1 MCSGLTNY
9 STGCVCAV
17 VENENRIMD
26 CLDWGMFFEIKREKK
41 KKNLFEDTKKN
52 NYLRILFWFLMKMCD
67 VILSFLK

>member
-41 KKNLFEDTKKN
+41 KKNLKKKIFEKKKLFEDTVLVSN
-52 NYLRILFWFLMKMCD
+52 EN
-67 VILSFLK
+67 V